1 VILNAGRGGDEM
13 KNKSI
18 EYQQMGGDLKL
29 QFFKDIKD
37 LCHRVNPSEERMKE
51 VSEKVVAIIDK

>member
-1 VILNAGRGGDEM
+1 M